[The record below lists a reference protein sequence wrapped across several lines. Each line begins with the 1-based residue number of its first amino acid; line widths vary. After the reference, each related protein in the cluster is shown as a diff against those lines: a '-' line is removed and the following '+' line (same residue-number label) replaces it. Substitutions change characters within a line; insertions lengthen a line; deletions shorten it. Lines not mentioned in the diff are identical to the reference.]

1 MTAEPRRLVIVGS
14 GPAGYT
20 AALYAARAELQPLL
34 LAGSGMDPDIGLPGG
49 QLMLTTDVENYPGFP
64 DGVTGYE
71 MMDLFRRQAERF
83 GTEVLQVDATAVDLS
98 ARPFSVTAA
107 GTTYTADSVI
117 VATGAR
123 ARWLGLPSE
132 KEFMN
137 RGVSACATC
146 DGALYRGK
154 EMAVVGG
161 GDTAME
167 EALFLTRFA
176 TTVHVIH
183 RRDAL
188 RASKIMA
195 KRAMDNPKIRFVW
208 DSAVEEVLGNEEGVT
223 DLRLRNLKTGAESGL
238 PVGALFIA
246 IGHVPNT
253 EIFAGALDLDD
264 RGYVVVTPGATT
276 TSVEGVFACGDVM
289 DPTYRQAVTA
299 AGTGCM
305 AAIACERW
313 LAEQESATPRNPK
326 LPPRRRRRSP
336 HEAPFL
342 SPSSC
347 CLPSRSPPPLSPAR
361 LRSPAS
367 GAASI
372 DEPAPD
378 LELPDLEGNLVSL
391 RSFPGKIVVYD
402 FWAVWCGPCVDSL
415 PFLQELEDRY
425 RDEGLVVVGLHVDDN
440 VPSVEEVQAFLDE
453 HGAQY
458 VNLLS
463 TVEADE
469 AFRIFAMPTTYIT
482 DRDGVVRLRHIGFN
496 PSRTPERLEQ
506 EVRDLLG
513 LE

>member
-1 MTAEPRRLVIVGS
+1 MTAEPRRLVIIGS

-98 ARPFSVTAA
+98 SRPFAVTAA

-195 KRAMDNPKIRFVW
+195 KRALDNPKIRFVW
-208 DSAVEEVLGNEEGVT
+208 DSVVEEVLGNQEGVT
-223 DLRLRNLKTGAESGL
+223 DLRLRNLKTGAESRL

-253 EIFAGALDLDD
+253 EIFAGALELDD

-305 AAIACERW
+305 AAIAGERW
-313 LAEQESATPRNPK
+313 LAEQESA
-326 LPPRRRRRSP
+326 
-336 HEAPFL
+336 AP
-342 SPSSC
+342 
-347 CLPSRSPPPLSPAR
+347 
-361 LRSPAS
+361 
-367 GAASI
+367 
-372 DEPAPD
+372 
-378 LELPDLEGNLVSL
+378 
-391 RSFPGKIVVYD
+391 
-402 FWAVWCGPCVDSL
+402 
-415 PFLQELEDRY
+415 
-425 RDEGLVVVGLHVDDN
+425 
-440 VPSVEEVQAFLDE
+440 
-453 HGAQY
+453 AQ
-458 VNLLS
+458 
-463 TVEADE
+463 TA
-469 AFRIFAMPTTYIT
+469 
-482 DRDGVVRLRHIGFN
+482 
-496 PSRTPERLEQ
+496 Q
-506 EVRDLLG
+506 EVSA
-513 LE
+513 